1 MSKTKLASAFA
12 ALALVVTPGV
22 ALAHGNGHHH
32 GKHHGKKHHRVLKTR
47 MVVRPAAST
56 TTPSSTTAPG
66 AAVTAS
72 VKSFDASTGD
82 LTIAL
87 SNGKEYTASVTRRTE
102 IDCEAGAVPMARA
115 SHNGDDGD
123 DDGDRSGP
131 GNSDVNHG
139 DGDHNDDGHAD
150 NGQVKDDD
158 DDDQGEDQSCGTDAL
173 TAGTQVTEAKLV
185 IGGPSGALW
194 KELTL
199 VK

>member
-12 ALALVVTPGV
+12 ALALVATPGV
-22 ALAHGNGHHH
+22 ALAHSGHGH
-32 GKHHGKKHHRVLKTR
+32 HHGKKHHKKHHH
-47 MVVRPAAST
+47 VVKVRQIVKPASTT
-56 TTPSSTTAPG
+56 TTPSSTTPAP
-66 AAVTAS
+66 AVTATI
-72 VKSFDASTGD
+72 KAFDAKSGD

-87 SNGKEYTASVTRRTE
+87 SNGKEYTATVTPRTE
-102 IDCEAGAVPMARA
+102 IECEAGAVPMARA
-115 SHNGDDGD
+115 AHHGDDGD
-123 DDGDRSGP
+123 DDGDNSGP

-158 DDDQGEDQSCGTDAL
+158 DDEADNCGTEAL

-185 IGGPSGALW
+185 IDSSGSTW
-194 KELTL
+194 KKLEL